1 MTSTRASKVV
11 KKVPI
16 LGDIPLI
23 GELFKARD
31 NEEKRSNLY
40 IFIRPVILRDSN
52 FSDLHKLSEDEIYR
66 AEEESIDT
74 DESRRFF
81 KTANKDA
88 KLFELD
94 EVGKTM
100 RKFRY
105 VSVRKTIKKDL
116 EEREEEKERI
126 KEKYDN

>member
-1 MTSTRASKVV
+1 
-11 KKVPI
+11 
-16 LGDIPLI
+16 
-23 GELFKARD
+23 
-31 NEEKRSNLY
+31 
-40 IFIRPVILRDSN
+40 
-52 FSDLHKLSEDEIYR
+52 KLSKDEIVR
-66 AEEESIDT
+66 AKDESIDT

-81 KTANKDA
+81 RTANKDA

-126 KEKYDN
+126 KGKYDN